1 MYVLSTRDKHNSD
14 KRNVDTTELYATNR
28 DIQTYIDRCK
38 KECAENTEQNT
49 IHLERFAIIAVD
61 SDIITPQKKQNDR
74 EEYHQ
79 EDYQINFNKN
89 E

>member
-1 MYVLSTRDKHNSD
+1 M
-14 KRNVDTTELYATNR
+14 NR

-38 KECAENTEQNT
+38 KERAENTEQNT
-49 IHLERFAIIAVD
+49 LHLENVAIIAVD
-61 SDIITPQKKQNDR
+61 SDSITPHKKQNGR

-79 EDYQINFNKN
+79 EDCQINFNEN